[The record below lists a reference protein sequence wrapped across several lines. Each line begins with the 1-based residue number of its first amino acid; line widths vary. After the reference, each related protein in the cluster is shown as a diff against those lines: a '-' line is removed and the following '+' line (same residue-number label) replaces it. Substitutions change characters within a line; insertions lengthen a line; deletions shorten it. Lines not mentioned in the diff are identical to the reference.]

1 MTPAL
6 QIDRLDAA
14 GLARHRP
21 ALVALLLDSV
31 GHGASVGFLADLDA
45 DAAGAYFDQ
54 VQQALAEGAQW
65 LWIAQRQGQVL
76 GSVQLGLCQ
85 KPNGLNRAEVQKLL
99 VLSTARRQGIVVL
112 QRTRT
117 TRSNTLMSYIQL
129 EDDTGAMELIAF
141 QNALDRGGE
150 FVSENAPLFV
160 DGRISVRDEKE
171 PQLMVDTIRPLTEE
185 ALQQLQISNGPA
197 PKPPAPEEREAQRI
211 WVRLPSKDDKRVQR
225 IGLILQMFPGTRQ
238 QLVLYFEDT
247 KKRAAAPCLIHEA
260 LIDELRELAGEE
272 NVVVK

>member
-6 QIDRLDAA
+6 QIHRLDAA
-14 GLARHRP
+14 DLARHRP

-99 VLSTARRQGIVVL
+99 VLSTSRRQGIA
-112 QRTRT
+112 QA
-117 TRSNTLMSYIQL
+117 LMQHL
-129 EDDTGAMELIAF
+129 EA
-141 QNALDRGGE
+141 
-150 FVSENAPLFV
+150 
-160 DGRISVRDEKE
+160 
-171 PQLMVDTIRPLTEE
+171 E
-185 ALQQLQISNGPA
+185 ALAARRGLLYLDT
-197 PKPPAPEEREAQRI
+197 EAG
-211 WVRLPSKDDKRVQR
+211 SD
-225 IGLILQMFPGTRQ
+225 
-238 QLVLYFEDT
+238 
-247 KKRAAAPCLIHEA
+247 AEA
-260 LIDELRELAGEE
+260 LYRRLGYTCIGGLPDYACGPDGTYRANAIYYKTLFEA
-272 NVVVK
+272 